1 MTPPDRLITACPIG
15 CGGRFVV
22 SSIELPEG
30 GLLCCEHC
38 GQLVSQISESAYRAS
53 MLAFDSPQFNLPG
66 ARETERRMGVATRR
80 LTRLCSLLN
89 KQAGQIRVLDVGC
102 SRVDFVAAAT
112 MLGFDAEGV
121 EPAPHIAEAA
131 REAGRRVHTGRLE
144 DQHFA
149 DGSFDAVTLFEV
161 IEHLTEPIPLLLEI
175 RRILSPDGMLLLS
188 TGNGASWTAELM
200 QERWDYFQIRV
211 DAGHVSFFNPYS
223 IALLAQRT
231 GFSVADLRT
240 SRVRLLDKG
249 QAPAPV
255 YLLAKVA
262 AELLNVPARLMDK
275 GHDMLVY
282 LRRQE
287 A

>member
-1 MTPPDRLITACPIG
+1 
-15 CGGRFVV
+15 
-22 SSIELPEG
+22 
-30 GLLCCEHC
+30 
-38 GQLVSQISESAYRAS
+38 
-53 MLAFDSPQFNLPG
+53 
-66 ARETERRMGVATRR
+66 
-80 LTRLCSLLN
+80 
-89 KQAGQIRVLDVGC
+89 
-102 SRVDFVAAAT
+102 
-112 MLGFDAEGV
+112 
-121 EPAPHIAEAA
+121 
-131 REAGRRVHTGRLE
+131 
-144 DQHFA
+144 
-149 DGSFDAVTLFEV
+149 
-161 IEHLTEPIPLLLEI
+161 
-175 RRILSPDGMLLLS
+175 
-188 TGNGASWTAELM
+188 M